1 MEETLTYKEKTK
13 YRKRETG
20 EIIFTDENFINYN
33 SLPLDTEITDEVLDK
48 HGFDFVVNVPAPKF
62 DPIYEYVFWDEV
74 EEKDGKYYM
83 KWEIGDKRKEWKENP
98 EIASEVFSHREK
110 LLYETDWWA
119 LPENANSYTE
129 KRKKY
134 RQDLRDLT
142 AQPNFPFIIDWPEYP
157 N

>member
-20 EIIFTDENFINYN
+20 EIIFTDQNFINYN
-33 SLPLDTEITDEVLDK
+33 SLPLDTEITDEIADK
-48 HGFDFVVNVPAPKF
+48 HGFDIVINVPTPEH
-62 DPIYEYVFWDEV
+62 DPIYEFAFWDDV
-74 EEKDGKYYM
+74 EEKNGKYYM
-83 KWEIGDKRKEWKENP
+83 KWEIGDKRKEWEENP
-98 EIASEVFSHREK
+98 EIAQEIFKQRDT
-110 LLYETDWWA
+110 LLYRTDWWA

-129 KRKKY
+129 ERKKY

-142 AQPNFPFIIDWPEYP
+142 EQPNFPFIIDWPEYP